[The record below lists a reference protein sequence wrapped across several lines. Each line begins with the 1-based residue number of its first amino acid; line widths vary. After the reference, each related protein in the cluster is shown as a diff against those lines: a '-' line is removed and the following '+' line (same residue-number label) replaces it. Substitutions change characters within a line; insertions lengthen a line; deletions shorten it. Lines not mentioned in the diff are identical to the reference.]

1 MNDIKT
7 DKEMNDLITRKHYT
21 KRIDKSTLN
30 HLLKHDLLSK
40 EEVRIDEEAIAFS
53 IIDCHLQELYETDGL
68 FSPQISKSGL
78 PLAEWVVSMVLHQL
92 YSKSDEVMPDAVML
106 NYVSAMKVL
115 EDIRTG
121 KMAVELPK
129 KNLSDL
135 DWDSEVP
142 DLEDDPDFESPM
154 FWGI

>member
-1 MNDIKT
+1 
-7 DKEMNDLITRKHYT
+7 MNDLITRKHYT
-21 KRIDKSTLN
+21 KRIDKGTLSR
-30 HLLKHDLLSK
+30 LLRHDLLSK

-68 FSPQISKSGL
+68 FSPQMSKSGL

-92 YSKSDEVMPDAVML
+92 YSKTDESIPDAVML
-106 NYVSAMKVL
+106 NYVSTMQEL

-121 KMAVELPK
+121 KLAVELPTK
-129 KNLSDL
+129 DRHEL
-135 DWDSEVP
+135 DQDMEELDP
-142 DLEDDPDFESPM
+142 GDDPDFESPM